1 MAIRDVE
8 FYGKRSIP
16 DARQM
21 LTVDTKAAKDAI
33 AGIGPSGPYG
43 ANPVQ
48 NLSKIG
54 QALLGYRVA
63 GLSREKED
71 AALAS
76 LDARE
81 TNRKN
86 AMAAAIQASAKPPIA
101 AVPGQAA
108 TVEQPGYEAQLAVPP
123 QPGRL
128 GGNDA
133 MIASLLGNDPL
144 TQRDTSDFTQEAI
157 LRRNAQR
164 QAAAALK
171 EQRAH
176 DDQIATREHTRA
188 MQVAGVKEKGTTT
201 EQEYDRA
208 VLSGYVGPF
217 WKYQQDTALANQGLL
232 PKRQGNG
239 TPESGE
245 GEGGYNVV
253 PGSRADIQAKQVAA
267 RERSNK
273 LAAARL
279 ALQEEQA
286 SPDYILE
293 KKRLESTATM
303 QIGNER
309 AMPGRRASIMTKIE
323 REPIMRKTVEDI
335 KELTKSW
342 ATGGT
347 LGQMLANRPEA
358 DQYLLNKKL
367 EVIKASVGLQELI
380 DIKAAGGTF
389 GALSDTE
396 MTLLISAVGA
406 LDPFLPEEELAGVLD
421 DVMRLYS
428 RGLDRRKSDFKDM
441 YPDVKRPWDEQV
453 GDPGEGEVLEYDALG
468 NLI

>member
-1 MAIRDVE
+1 MAIRDVG
-8 FYGKRSIP
+8 FYGNKSIP
-16 DARQM
+16 DARRV
-21 LTVDTKAAKDAI
+21 LTADTARADRYVTN
-33 AGIGPSGPYG
+33 IGPSGPPAATHLQG
-43 ANPVQ
+43 LA
-48 NLSKIG
+48 KMG

-86 AMAAAIQASAKPPIA
+86 AMAAAIQASAKTPIA

-217 WKYQQDTALANQGLL
+217 WKDQQDTALA
-232 PKRQGNG
+232 R
-239 TPESGE
+239 
-245 GEGGYNVV
+245 
-253 PGSRADIQAKQVAA
+253 
-267 RERSNK
+267 
-273 LAAARL
+273 
-279 ALQEEQA
+279 
-286 SPDYILE
+286 
-293 KKRLESTATM
+293 
-303 QIGNER
+303 
-309 AMPGRRASIMTKIE
+309 
-323 REPIMRKTVEDI
+323 TV
-335 KELTKSW
+335 K
-342 ATGGT
+342 
-347 LGQMLANRPEA
+347 
-358 DQYLLNKKL
+358 
-367 EVIKASVGLQELI
+367 
-380 DIKAAGGTF
+380 
-389 GALSDTE
+389 
-396 MTLLISAVGA
+396 
-406 LDPFLPEEELAGVLD
+406 
-421 DVMRLYS
+421 
-428 RGLDRRKSDFKDM
+428 
-441 YPDVKRPWDEQV
+441 
-453 GDPGEGEVLEYDALG
+453 
-468 NLI
+468 